1 MSDLSQ
7 GSKVK
12 FTYVNDSSIYK
23 AADTIDKSSVYF
35 IENGNGGVLVNDK
48 IIAPKNSIYS
58 FNATLHLYSAEWI
71 DENWQGI
78 DGQWNTDKATP
89 YDYGFAEYGK
99 GMDWAIL
106 DVEWPYGDHVDVSTI
121 LQEGTIINCFVDIE
135 NFGGGF
141 PLNTD
146 FNIGEGFTFIRF
158 VKTLYPGGNDNIDD
172 ETALFNSGAKSFG
185 PAVVKTGTN
194 HVPVITYSTKIAPI
208 SLSDEGLI
216 SIGFPMDMLDFEKYF
231 KKWSN
236 TYGDGLESGVE
247 RISLVYTKGVNSQY
261 PAFIPYNI
269 YDEYWKRDIE
279 RWKTDATTNLDNIP
293 LWDVRTSV

>member
-58 FNATLHLYSAEWI
+58 FNATVHLYSSEWI
-71 DENWQGI
+71 ASNWEGI
-78 DGQWNTDKATP
+78 EGQWNIDNATP
-89 YDYGFAEYGK
+89 YDYGFSVYSDVA
-99 GMDWAIL
+99 DWAIL
-106 DVEWPYGDHVDVSTI
+106 DIEWPYGDHVDVSTI

-135 NFGGGF
+135 NFGGAA

-146 FNIGEGFTFIRF
+146 FNLGKGFIFIRF
-158 VKTLYPGGNDNIDD
+158 VKTLYPGGNNNIDD
-172 ETALFNSGAKSFG
+172 ERTLFRSGAKAFG
-185 PAVVKTGTN
+185 PAVARTGIN
-194 HVPVITYSTKIAPI
+194 RAAVITYSTKIAPI
-208 SLSDEGLI
+208 SYGSDDGLENI
-216 SIGFPMDMLDFEKYF
+216 AEPVDIIDFDMFF
-231 KKWSN
+231 KKWS
-236 TYGDGLESGVE
+236 THGDGFESGVD
-247 RISLVYTKGVNSQY
+247 RISLIYTKGVNSQY

-269 YDEYWKRDIE
+269 YDENWKSTAE
-279 RWKTDATTNLDNIP
+279 VELNKIP